1 MRHRLLTSG
10 WVAAHIFV
18 LVCVVVFSLLGWWQW
33 QVAQSATGG
42 AQNFGYALQWPAF
55 AILLVYVWAKHARD
69 EMRPRA
75 EGDGDTPTPGTSTN
89 RVRALTKEQ
98 TRPGAA
104 GQLSLASKSEPAHAA
119 AEDDPEVAA
128 YNRYLAQLSA
138 LHERYGR

>member
-1 MRHRLLTSG
+1 MRQRLLTRG
-10 WVAAHIFV
+10 WVAAHAFV
-18 LVCVVVFSLLGWWQW
+18 LVCVAVFSLLGWWQW
-33 QVAQSATGG
+33 QAAQSASGG

-69 EMRPRA
+69 ELRAGA
-75 EGDGDTPTPGTSTN
+75 EGEGDTPTPSTN

-104 GQLSLASKSEPAHAA
+104 SQLSLASKSGPALAGM
-119 AEDDPEVAA
+119 EDDAELAA
-128 YNRYLAQLSA
+128 YNHYLAQLST